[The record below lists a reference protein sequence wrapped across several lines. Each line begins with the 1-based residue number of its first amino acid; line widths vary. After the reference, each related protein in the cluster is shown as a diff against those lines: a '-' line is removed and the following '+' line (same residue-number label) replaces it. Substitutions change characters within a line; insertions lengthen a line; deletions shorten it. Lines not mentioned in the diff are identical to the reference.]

1 MINKIAFFIYIL
13 TFIMFPQTEIRKDF
27 SKFFDEQNVEGS
39 IVVYDL
45 DSNIIYYHNKERCY
59 KRFSP
64 ASTFKIMTSLIA
76 LETKVT
82 RDANF
87 SLRWDAVKRDRDV
100 WNKDQ
105 SLSDA
110 FKNSTFWFYQELAR
124 RIGNDR
130 MKLYI
135 DKVGYGN
142 KDISGGIDQFW
153 LTGGLRISQM
163 EQVQFLRRLYNNQ
176 LPFSQ
181 RTMDIVKRI
190 MISERTKD
198 YLLRSKTGLSIENNM
213 QIGWWVG
220 WYEINEK
227 PYFFAINI
235 ETKDLANPNFNSA
248 RLEITKA
255 ILKEL
260 QIIPE

>member
-1 MINKIAFFIYIL
+1 
-13 TFIMFPQTEIRKDF
+13 
-27 SKFFDEQNVEGS
+27 
-39 IVVYDL
+39 
-45 DSNIIYYHNKERCY
+45 
-59 KRFSP
+59 
-64 ASTFKIMTSLIA
+64 
-76 LETKVT
+76 
-82 RDANF
+82 
-87 SLRWDAVKRDRDV
+87 
-100 WNKDQ
+100 
-105 SLSDA
+105 
-110 FKNSTFWFYQELAR
+110 
-124 RIGNDR
+124 
-130 MKLYI
+130 
-135 DKVGYGN
+135 
-142 KDISGGIDQFW
+142 
-153 LTGGLRISQM
+153 M